1 MNKMTYQIQDLLVS
15 QLCTSLFFILCLL
28 FSATVLLH
36 FEDMRFEQ
44 TGEFGGVV
52 YLGERRTMD
61 AKFYVSIFYLY
72 KFILGN
78 FLYSTFFRLSLF

>member
-28 FSATVLLH
+28 FSATVLVH
-36 FEDMRFEQ
+36 FEDMRYEQ

>member
-1 MNKMTYQIQDLLVS
+1 MS

-28 FSATVLLH
+28 FSATVLVH
-36 FEDMRFEQ
+36 FEDVRYEQ